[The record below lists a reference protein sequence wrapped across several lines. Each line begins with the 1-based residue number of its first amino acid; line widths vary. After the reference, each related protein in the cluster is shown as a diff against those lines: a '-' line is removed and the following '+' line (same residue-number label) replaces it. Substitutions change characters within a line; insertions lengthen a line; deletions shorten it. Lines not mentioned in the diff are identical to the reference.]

1 MEKKKKKKRVYLQG
15 ALRNI
20 IVKVSLFHTF

>member
-1 MEKKKKKKRVYLQG
+1 MEKKKKKKSVYLQG

-20 IVKVSLFHTF
+20 IIKMSLFHTF